1 MYASLLY
8 RHSPVWAQEGLISL
22 RAWSRAQLREGR
34 TFEGLRAEI
43 DASQWYAPDA
53 LARYRMGMLS
63 RLLRHA
69 YVNSEFYRER
79 FREAGIRPGDIKSE
93 FDLAQLPLLDKN
105 QVRKAGRDLL
115 SSVARKPLFEG
126 ATSGTTGS
134 PLRIFQDLQA
144 INRENAFIQ
153 RQLDWAGLSPKSRRA
168 WLRGDMVAPVTQ
180 TAPPFWRASRAED
193 MLLLSSYHLSEGTA
207 PAYLDALAKFDPVVI
222 QAYPSSVGFLAN
234 WLEAMNRSYAGKSLR
249 GIVTSSESLSDA
261 QRTMIERRFGCRIF
275 DWYGQFER
283 VAAIGTCEHGTY
295 HVVAD
300 YSLTEFLPA
309 GDGTYEVVGTSFN
322 NFTMPLIRYRTGDFV
337 EIPAGDTSC
346 RCGRSFP
353 IVRAIQGRND
363 DIVKLPDGRHIGR
376 LDHIFKGVS
385 GVIEA
390 QIRQEALDRIDIL
403 VVPGAGYGSTVERL
417 LMQNARERIGNGV
430 AIAVRTLENIPRT
443 RNGKFRGV
451 VCEV

>member
-1 MYASLLY
+1 MYASSFY
-8 RHSPVWAQEGLISL
+8 RHSPVWAQEALISL

-34 TFEGLRAEI
+34 TFERLRAEI
-43 DASQWYAPDA
+43 GVSQWYDREA
-53 LARYRMGMLS
+53 LGRYRMGMLS
-63 RLLRHA
+63 RILRHA
-69 YVNSEFYRER
+69 YANCDFYRKR
-79 FREAGIRPGDIKSE
+79 FRDQGLRPGDIQSE
-93 FDLAQLPLLDKN
+93 ADLAQLPLLDKN
-105 QVRKAGRDLL
+105 QVRTSGRALL
-115 SSVARKPLFEG
+115 SSLAGKPLFEG

-134 PLRIFQDLQA
+134 PLKIFQDLQA

-168 WLRGDMVAPVTQ
+168 WLRGDMVTPVIQ
-180 TAPPFWRASRAED
+180 AKPPFWRLSRAEN
-193 MLLLSSYHLSEGTA
+193 MLLLSSYHLSEATA
-207 PAYLDALAKFDPVVI
+207 PAYLDALAKFNPVVI
-222 QAYPSSVGFLAN
+222 QTYPSSVGFLAS
-234 WLEAMNRSYAGKSLR
+234 WLEATGRSYGGSALR
-249 GIVTSSESLSDA
+249 GIVTSSESLSEIQRA
-261 QRTMIERRFGCRIF
+261 QIERRFGCRVF

-283 VAAIGTCEHGTY
+283 VAAIGTCEHGAY
-295 HVVAD
+295 HVMAD
-300 YSLTEFLPA
+300 YSLAEFLPA

-322 NFTMPLIRYRTGDFV
+322 NFAMPLIRYRTGDYV
-337 EIPAGDTSC
+337 EIPEDSAPC

-417 LMQNARERIGNGV
+417 LMHNARERIGHNIT
-430 AIAVRTLENIPRT
+430 IAVRTLDNIPRT